1 MEGSY
6 TKTTLILRPYIKVQ
20 TKEGRGSKPNFLE
33 GQETNL
39 LPNIRWY
46 RPKRPITE
54 IVTSNWFPDR
64 YLLISPVVH
73 LFLYSKN
80 ISKLTTLLHH
90 GAPTRDASLQSN
102 RQSCQAITQ
111 TCQGASAG
119 RRPPQYHRDAE
130 RRGSRYMGWAV
141 TTELLPHLLAVNIN
155 DSIIYLQNTK
165 MYFVLSFFPTDHV
178 NFLFIANGYDNLG
191 TCLSEV
197 HVWTSKI

>member
-1 MEGSY
+1 MEGPY
-6 TKTTLILRPYIKVQ
+6 TKTNFILRSYIKVR
-20 TKEGRGSKPNFLE
+20 TKEGQESKPNFLE

-90 GAPTRDASLQSN
+90 GAPTRDLWRCNPIGNPVKPSRRPAKAPPL
-102 RQSCQAITQ
+102 
-111 TCQGASAG
+111 GAG
-119 RRPPQYHRDAE
+119 RRNITGTPNAGAAGIWAE
-130 RRGSRYMGWAV
+130 QW
-141 TTELLPHLLAVNIN
+141 P
-155 DSIIYLQNTK
+155 
-165 MYFVLSFFPTDHV
+165 LSCS
-178 NFLFIANGYDNLG
+178 LI
-191 TCLSEV
+191 C
-197 HVWTSKI
+197 